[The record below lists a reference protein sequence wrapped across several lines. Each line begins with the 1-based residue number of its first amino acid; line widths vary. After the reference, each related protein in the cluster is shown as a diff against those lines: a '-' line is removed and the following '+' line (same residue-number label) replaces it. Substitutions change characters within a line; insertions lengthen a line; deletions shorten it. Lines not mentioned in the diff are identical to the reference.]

1 MIKHSL
7 FIVFLALSVSSFCQ
21 TNSNNKKDTVREYT
35 VVEEMPKFPGGDEA
49 FYQWINQHVK
59 LHQTDSACIPIKI
72 FISFT
77 VDSTGAILNPDVRT
91 TSTFPVDCAIS
102 DEYPKTLAAEI
113 SKMPLWTPG
122 KQNGKP
128 VRVRFQLPVNIDWQ

>member
-49 FYQWINQHVK
+49 FYQWIKPTCKASSDRFSLYSNKNFH
-59 LHQTDSACIPIKI
+59 
-72 FISFT
+72 FIYS
-77 VDSTGAILNPDVRT
+77 
-91 TSTFPVDCAIS
+91 
-102 DEYPKTLAAEI
+102 
-113 SKMPLWTPG
+113 
-122 KQNGKP
+122 
-128 VRVRFQLPVNIDWQ
+128 